1 MRRIHLN
8 LICFVLLACTTI
20 TAWAV
25 VPPPPVNQNL
35 GIPDT
40 QFKLEFNSEEPGKGY
55 MTCQRCHKWNR
66 GMAPQ
71 PDGIPALQI
80 RNLADRHHENV
91 GTPIAGGPEQPPNA
105 DGNGDGVVDAA
116 DADYT
121 CYNCHN
127 VTMPVGPD
135 GGIEENHRNCFNCHK
150 VFAGPNNT
158 GEEMGQGWR
167 TVHHDTPKAFNA
179 ECGLCHGY
187 LIRSLDTGRPAPD
200 WQPSYIT
207 PWKSGKPLE
216 DPTMTSNAGTH
227 PGNCTFCHN
236 TADVDG
242 DPAGTEDNT
251 SSFSWGTDGTDGFGP
266 IRIYRNSMNHHSTG
280 VPTITPAESPKITE
294 SACQW
299 CHYMS
304 WPDGFVPFPGETL
317 ESWNIRGCQ
326 RCHDITSLHSIE
338 ADVAGDGIV
347 PGAEA
352 PYNGHVGAKENCW
365 GCHGHDQEALR
376 AEGLAMNDYP
386 VQATTPQLT
395 EIGAPNWAQGSS
407 FDLTLLGSGFE
418 NAGVKWEGGTWVDEY
433 YTPSVQ
439 LTDDAGN
446 ATVLVPE
453 VGGYDKT
460 RIVVTI
466 PGTLA
471 AGQYAAQI
479 KKGNVLSNP
488 IPVTIF
494 PAVNVRPG
502 GAVCLSDYRV
512 VIIRGSGFSMYDR
525 SMPSSVTGI
534 TGDGADANRVFLWR
548 DGMVAARFNA
558 GCPSEVTVNTVFD
571 SETFTPAVR

>member
-1 MRRIHLN
+1 MRRIHLT
-8 LICFVLLACTTI
+8 LICFVLLAFTTI

-40 QFKLEFNSEEPGKGY
+40 QFKIEFASTDPGKGY
-55 MTCQRCHKWNR
+55 MTCQRCHKRNR
-66 GMAPQ
+66 GAAPQ
-71 PDGIPALQI
+71 PPGIPALQI

-91 GTPIAGGPEQPPNA
+91 GTPVAGGPEQPPSM
-105 DGNGDGVVDAA
+105 DGNQDGVIDAL
-116 DADYT
+116 DENYT
-121 CYNCHN
+121 CYNCH
-127 VTMPVGPD
+127 VIMPVGPL
-135 GGIEENHRNCFNCHK
+135 GGVEENHRNCFNCHK
-150 VFAGPNNT
+150 VFAEPNNQ
-158 GEEMGQGWR
+158 GNERGQDWR
-167 TVHHDTPKAFNA
+167 TVHHDTPKAFEA

-187 LIRSLDTGRPAPD
+187 LIRSLDQGRPAPD
-200 WQPSYIT
+200 WEPSYIT
-207 PWKSGKPLE
+207 PWKSGKPTE

-236 TADVDG
+236 TADVHS
-242 DPAGTEDNT
+242 DPDGTEDNT
-251 SSFSWGTDGTDGFGP
+251 SPFSWGTDGTDGFGP
-266 IRIYRNSMNHHSTG
+266 IRIYPNYLNHHSTG
-280 VPTITPAESPKITE
+280 VPTFEPADSSKITT
-294 SACQW
+294 SVCQW

-304 WPDGFVPFPGETL
+304 WPDDFEPFPGETL

-326 RCHDITSLHSIE
+326 RCHDIPSLHSIE

-347 PGAEA
+347 PGTEA
-352 PYNGHVGAKENCW
+352 PYNGHVGAAENCW

-376 AEGLAMNDYP
+376 AEGQALGDYP
-386 VQATTPQLT
+386 VQATVPQLD
-395 EIGAPNWAQGSS
+395 EMGAQNWAEGSS
-407 FDLTLLGSGFE
+407 FDLTLLGHGFVNE
-418 NAGVKWEGGTWVDEY
+418 GVAWDAATETWVDAEY
-433 YTPSVQ
+433 RPTVQ
-439 LTDDAGN
+439 LTDDAGD
-446 ATVLVPE
+446 ATVLEPSSS
-453 VGGYDKT
+453 DIS
-460 RIVVTI
+460 RIIVNI

-471 AGQYAAQI
+471 AGQYAAQVR
-479 KKGNVLSNP
+479 KGDVLSNP
-488 IPVTIF
+488 IPVTVF
-494 PAVNVRPG
+494 PSVNVRPG